1 MHAASTYYVQSL
13 GGWAFVGGREC
24 DSMSFS
30 KFSILEAAQ
39 WVGMLLRKDV
49 VEGAGHSKKGAEAS
63 VSVFFIT
70 SPTLSRLLVSHLPQA
85 RHAYTGLGGAEGPAS
100 FQVYEATVTKA
111 LAVVDTLV
119 SVGL

>member
-1 MHAASTYYVQSL
+1 MRAESTYYVQSL
-13 GGWAFVGGREC
+13 EGGGLVGGREY
-24 DSMSFS
+24 DSMSLC

-39 WVGMLLRKDV
+39 GVGMLLRKNMV
-49 VEGAGHSKKGAEAS
+49 VGVGHSKKGAEAS
-63 VSVFFIT
+63 VSVFFVI
-70 SPTLSRLLVSHLPQA
+70 SPTLSRLSVSHLRQA
-85 RHAYTGLGGAEGPAS
+85 RHAYMGLRGAEGPAS